1 MWKILLSFP
10 HFWHNFT
17 LNMRLCKQDWAL
29 WPSVVLLSKGL
40 HLLLSWWHTHP
51 VPRSFFFGAH
61 PPEHALPRPAR
72 NSSKLR
78 NGPPHLKHPWLKPI
92 HLLEEIY
99 FRSHPPLEHCSQG
112 SGEVL
117 MLFQQ
122 RPVRA
127 AMEYLREHS
136 NLISEEEAFKNSI
149 ASSKPISVK
158 AVQWSFPRFLL
169 E

>member
-1 MWKILLSFP
+1 MNNDDGKIHTWYLLVTPVTAQVWNFQLSVKKIKINVKNTAQLST
-10 HFWHNFT
+10 FWHNFT

-72 NSSKLR
+72 NCSILR
-78 NGPPHLKHPWLKPI
+78 NGPPHPKHPWLKPI

-117 MLFQQ
+117 MLFQ
-122 RPVRA
+122 
-127 AMEYLREHS
+127 
-136 NLISEEEAFKNSI
+136 
-149 ASSKPISVK
+149 
-158 AVQWSFPRFLL
+158 
-169 E
+169 